1 MASVNKFVGLV
12 SVFFLMLLAAVPA
25 SFAVKEAGHVKL
37 LAVYQEGEEFRGSPA
52 DVQLELKKGTGR
64 VFIETIPL
72 SKVDTQISTRFAKEI
87 ACKFAE
93 FDCSKYD
100 FFYTIRS
107 TAGLIGG
114 PSAGGAISALTVVML
129 KDLDVMQDV
138 AMTGTIN
145 SGELIGP
152 VGSLDKKIEAARET
166 GIKKVIVP
174 SVQASQKENTN
185 KTITEYGTEL
195 GVEVIPVSTLADSVY
210 ALTGKSFH
218 EEEKDIEVP
227 ENYKETMRS
236 VARSLCDR
244 SEQLLTQV
252 NIFNLQGKKNIV
264 FEHVNSYK
272 EARNMTFKGRSEFQL
287 GNTYSSASYCFGA
300 NVKLRTIIYDIKNM
314 STEESAEEAKRLAE
328 NINNFDRITD
338 QRKKE
343 TISDLQTYM
352 IVKERILEAKQN
364 LITQGNTSQSF
375 GYVDERINSGK
386 AWSNFFGKD
395 GEKYNLDE
403 ESLKSSCSQIVAEVN
418 ERFQY
423 LNLFFP
429 ALLSDL
435 QTNLLTARQHYDRGE
450 YALCIYLAGR
460 TKAEANIMVT
470 MLGVK
475 EEVVD
480 QIVDQKVKAARRAVN
495 KQTQKGIF
503 PIIAYSYYEYASS
516 LQKEKNN
523 YAALLYSEY
532 ALELSDMDIYFKK
545 KTENK
550 EAAYFSDSTFE
561 LKNIISRHK
570 IIFIFITGGLAGFLI
585 GVVVFRTYG
594 NRTKKPERI
603 KKEEQP
609 LKRFGKT
616 KLRIG

>member
-1 MASVNKFVGLV
+1 MTLVNKLVGLV
-12 SVFFLMLLAAVPA
+12 SIFFLILLVAVPA
-25 SFAVKEAGHVKL
+25 SFAVKEVGHVKL

-52 DVQLELKKGTGR
+52 DVQLEIKKGTGR

-93 FDCSKYD
+93 SDCENYD

-107 TAGLIGG
+107 AAGLIGG
-114 PSAGGAISALTVVML
+114 PSAGGAISALTVAML

-152 VGSLDKKIEAARET
+152 VGSLDKKIEAAKET

-210 ALTGKSFH
+210 ALTGKSFQ
-218 EEEKDIEVP
+218 EEEKEIEVP
-227 ENYKETMRS
+227 EDYKKTMQN
-236 VARSLCDR
+236 VAKSLCDR
-244 SEQLLTQV
+244 SEKLLEEV

-264 FEHVNSYK
+264 FEHVNNYK
-272 EARNMTFKGRSEFQL
+272 EARNLTIKGRNEFQQ
-287 GNTYSSASYCFGA
+287 GNMYSSASYCFGA
-300 NVKLRTIIYDIKNM
+300 NVKIRALIYALKNM
-314 STEESAEEAKRLAE
+314 STEESAEEAKRLADD
-328 NINNFDRITD
+328 INNFDRLTD

-352 IVKERILEAKQN
+352 IVKERILEARQH
-364 LITQGNTSQSF
+364 LMMRGNTSQSF
-375 GYVDERINSGK
+375 GYVDERINSGN
-386 AWSNFFGKD
+386 AWSTFFGKD
-395 GEKYNLDE
+395 GKKYNLDE
-403 ESLKSSCSQIVAEVN
+403 ESIKSSCSQILADVN

-435 QTNLLTARQHYDRGE
+435 QTNLLTARQYYDKGE

-475 EEVVD
+475 EEVVE
-480 QIVDQKVKAARRAVN
+480 QMVDQKVKAARKAVN

-532 ALELSDMDIYFKK
+532 ALELSDLDIYFKK
-545 KTENK
+545 KSNEEPN
-550 EAAYFSDSTFE
+550 STVKLKGSE
-561 LKNIISRHK
+561 LKKMVSKHK
-570 IIFIFITGGLAGFLI
+570 ILLIFITGGLAGFLI
-585 GVVVFRTYG
+585 GLVVFRTQS

-603 KKEEQP
+603 KKEKQP